1 MKVSR
6 RDFLKFLGA
15 SAATLGLSGTDLGRL
30 EKVLANPNSPSVI
43 WLQGAACTG
52 CSESFLNRISSATSE
67 PKTAADV
74 LINSINLMYHPN
86 LMALA
91 GEDAVDQAEV
101 AYNKGGYVLAVEGG
115 IPTAFGGNTCW
126 AWSVSRADGT
136 FQDVT
141 FLKAAQDLAAKAA
154 AILCIGTCASWG
166 GIPAAAPN
174 PTGVKGVKAATGKN
188 TINIAGCPPHP
199 DWVVWA
205 VVQLLIGNSI
215 PLDSYSR
222 PTALFSRTVH
232 DRCPR
237 EDNEEAHTFGI
248 DRRCLEEL
256 GCRGPHTRG
265 DCPTRLW
272 NGGANWC
279 VDANALCLGCT
290 EPQFPFARLASPE
303 ESEESSDT
311 DRAYRTRESSESD
324 D

>member
-15 SAATLGLSGTDLGRL
+15 SAATLGLSATDLGRL
-30 EKVLANPNSPSVI
+30 QKVLANPASPSVI
-43 WLQGAACTG
+43 WLQGAGCTG
-52 CSESFLNRISSATSE
+52 CSESFLNRISSAASE

-91 GEDAVDQAEV
+91 GEDAVDQAEA

-126 AWSVSRADGT
+126 AWSVGGKEVT
-136 FQDVT
+136 FQEVVT
-141 FLKAAQDLAAKAA
+141 TLAGRAA

-166 GIPAAAPN
+166 GIPAAPPN

-199 DWVVWA
+199 DWIVWA
-205 VVQLLIGNSI
+205 VVQILLGKSI
-215 PLDSYSR
+215 SLDRYGR
-222 PTALFSRTVH
+222 PKFLFGSTVH

-237 EDNEEAHTFGI
+237 EDRDEAHTFGV
-248 DRRCLEEL
+248 DNRCLEEL

-265 DCPTRLW
+265 NCPTQLW
-272 NGGANWC
+272 NNRTNWC
-279 VDANALCLGCT
+279 VDANAPCIGCT
-290 EPQFPFARLASPE
+290 EPQFPFTQLASPG
-303 ESEESSDT
+303 D
-311 DRAYRTRESSESD
+311 
-324 D
+324 